1 MKVKQTGSFVF
12 SHKSGRSV
20 ESSARAQSAAS
31 GLLVGCARTPC
42 DVFKSRV
49 FGYVYVLMCVG
60 EEKLLTGHNCT
71 VQTAAVIG
79 RLLRK
84 KKKKKCCHTLT
95 QPAEASTEDRLLLPK
110 GFLFEI

>member
-60 EEKLLTGHNCT
+60 EEKLLTGHSCT

-79 RLLRK
+79 RLLR
-84 KKKKKCCHTLT
+84 KKKKCCHTLT